1 MSLLNI
7 FFLHLQ
13 QVFHHR
19 LRSLVWFFIPLMNNL
34 TLILFWSGALKNST
48 PSANWTMT
56 SVTTYYFL
64 LTIAGAMLSSHIEED
79 IASVDIQQ
87 GDLVRYLIRPFS
99 YYWIKFIEEMPY
111 RLLQGSYG
119 IILLILF
126 SLIFGNLIQI
136 SPDPFVLGMSGLIA
150 VLAYFMS
157 YTMKVNLGLSAFW
170 FVDSRGFFE
179 LFTIILIVFSGG
191 IVPLHLLPTVF
202 QTLSYILPF
211 SYTAYFPIIALQGQL
226 NIPQLFQVVGVQ
238 MVWLGALLLLNRVMW
253 SRGIKEFT
261 AFGQ

>member
-7 FFLHLQ
+7 FSLHLQ
-13 QVFHHR
+13 QVLHHR

-48 PSANWTMT
+48 PSANWTMS

-64 LTIAGAMLSSHIEED
+64 LTIAGSMLNSHIEED
-79 IASVDIQQ
+79 IASLDIQQ
-87 GDLVRYLIRPFS
+87 GDLVRYLVRPFP
-99 YYWIKFIEEMPY
+99 YYWIKFIEEIPY

-119 IILLILF
+119 IVLLVLF
-126 SLIFGNLIQI
+126 SLTFGNLIQI
-136 SPDPFVLGMSGLIA
+136 SHDPFVLSMSGLIA
-150 VLAYFMS
+150 ILAYFMS

-191 IVPLHLLPTVF
+191 IVPLHLLPTAF

-211 SYTAYFPIIALQGQL
+211 SYTAYYPIVALQGQL
-226 NIPQLFQVVGVQ
+226 NTIQLFQVVEIQ
-238 MVWLGALLLLNRVMW
+238 IIWLGALIVLNRMMW

>member
-13 QVFHHR
+13 QVLHHR

-48 PSANWTMT
+48 PFANWTMF

-79 IASVDIQQ
+79 IASLDIQQ
-87 GDLVRYLIRPFS
+87 GDLVRYLVRPFP
-99 YYWIKFIEEMPY
+99 YYWIKFIEEVPY

-126 SLIFGNLIQI
+126 SLTFGNLIQI
-136 SPDPFVLGMSGLIA
+136 SSDPFVLIMSVVIA
-150 VLAYFMS
+150 IFAYFLS

-170 FVDSRGFFE
+170 FTDSRGFFE

-191 IVPLHLLPTVF
+191 IVPLHLLPTTF
-202 QTLSYILPF
+202 QTLSYVLPF
-211 SYTAYFPIIALQGQL
+211 AYTAYFPIMAIQGQL
-226 NIPQLFQVVGVQ
+226 NAAQLSQVIGVQ
-238 MVWLGALLLLNRVMW
+238 IVWLGALLLLNRIMW
-253 SRGIKEFT
+253 FRGIKQFT
-261 AFGQ
+261 AYGQ

>member
-1 MSLLNI
+1 MPLLNI

-48 PSANWTMT
+48 PSANWTMS

-79 IASVDIQQ
+79 VAAIDIQQ
-87 GDLVRYLIRPFS
+87 GDLVRYLIRPFP
-99 YYWIKFIEEMPY
+99 YYWIKFIEEIPY

-126 SLIFGNLIQI
+126 SLTFGSLIQI
-136 SPDPFVLGMSGLIA
+136 SHDPFVLGMSALIA
-150 VLAYFMS
+150 VLAYFIS

-179 LFTIILIVFSGG
+179 LFTIMLIVFSGG
-191 IVPLHLLPTVF
+191 IVPLHLLPAAF

-211 SYTAYFPIIALQGQL
+211 SYTSYFPIVALQGQL
-226 NIPQLFQVVGVQ
+226 NTIQLFQVVGVQ
-238 MVWLGALLLLNRVMW
+238 VVWLGALLLLNRMMW